1 MPSGHIQVAYRDP
14 DRTPLLYVIRHEAAL
29 HEGLDVSIDRVQ
41 PAPEF
46 EQGFLTGAL
55 DLICEH
61 GRFLPAARRAGH
73 PVRYFAS
80 TSNYS
85 TGSLVTRPEI
95 TSMSDLVGKSIAV
108 RVTEA
113 SRPVTSRWL
122 ENLGLD
128 GKVNLLKAP
137 DTEVGRWRQWTKI
150 ISGEAD
156 AAQCS
161 HLYLDPPLAAGLHV
175 IEGAPHPSL
184 GNIFLAGQGPFMT
197 QNENE
202 IRALVRA
209 LYRALHTFRY
219 DPETSLRIMAGEPAR
234 LMKVDDDQLL
244 RRQYEFLR
252 RGYDTRPVPRLAG
265 IASAWEQT
273 KEEAPGL
280 EDIDPLSLWD
290 LHYVLELEEAR
301 FAEQLTKGSIA
312 RT

>member
-1 MPSGHIQVAYRDP
+1 
-14 DRTPLLYVIRHEAAL
+14 LKHEAAL

-46 EQGFLTGAL
+46 EEGFLAGKL
-55 DLICEH
+55 DIICEH

-80 TSNYS
+80 TGNYS

-95 TSMSDLVGKSIAV
+95 KAMSDLVGKTIAA

-122 ENLGLD
+122 ENLGLE
-128 GKVNLLKAP
+128 GKVTVLKAP
-137 DTEVGRWRQWTKI
+137 DTEVGRWQQWTKI
-150 ISGEAD
+150 MSGEAD

-175 IEGAPHPSL
+175 VEGEPHPSL
-184 GNIFLAGQGPFMT
+184 GNIFLAGRGPFMT
-197 QNENE
+197 DNEAE

-209 LYRALHTFRY
+209 LYRALRTFRD
-219 DPETSLRIMAGEPAR
+219 DPETSLRITAGEPAR
-234 LMKVDDDQLL
+234 LMKIEDEQLL

-252 RGYDTRPVPRLAG
+252 ASYDVRPVPRLAAM
-265 IASAWEQT
+265 ASAWEQT
-273 KEEAPGL
+273 KEEVPGL
-280 EDIDPLSLWD
+280 DDLDPLSLWD
-290 LHYVLELEEAR
+290 LHYVLEQEEAH
-301 FAEQLTKGSIA
+301 FAESLAGVPIA
-312 RT
+312 LRPIAS